1 VPAVLGEKYIGHPT
15 AADLATEIV
24 APAQRVAKS
33 VGRSV
38 HPRHW
43 LKRCLKV
50 RMRERHGKHCAVYD
64 LLMKKRRVLRVL
76 GGVLAFGLFVAA
88 VWVLHRQLADTTL
101 AQVVG
106 ALRSLPASR
115 LAASLAL
122 MGLGYLALGGSDL
135 LALRYLHRPL
145 SLGKV
150 VLASFISYAFANNLP
165 FSFLVGG
172 WVRYRFYS
180 EWKHA
185 AGNVRSVVLFTM
197 LTYALGLATA
207 IAIVFTL
214 EPTGIPRLLN
224 LPLRS
229 TRPVGLTALAC
240 VAGYLMWS
248 ALRGKVRV
256 RDVSFLSFFGIF
268 LLGQLAALVAQV
280 PGGLGVFEAVMLTM
294 LRHSIQ
300 VPVLFGALVAY
311 RVIYFL
317 VPLVLATALLG
328 GSEVRRWWKR

>member
-1 VPAVLGEKYIGHPT
+1 
-15 AADLATEIV
+15 
-24 APAQRVAKS
+24 
-33 VGRSV
+33 
-38 HPRHW
+38 
-43 LKRCLKV
+43 V
-50 RMRERHGKHCAVYD
+50 RTWKRHGKRHPGYD
-64 LLMKKRRVLRVL
+64 LLMKKRRVLRFL
-76 GGVLAFGLFVAA
+76 GGVLAFALFVAA
-88 VWVLHRQLADTTL
+88 VWVLHRQLAGTTW
-101 AQVVG
+101 AQVLA
-106 ALRSLPASR
+106 ALRSLPKSR

-122 MGLGYLALGGSDL
+122 MGLGYLALCGSDL
-135 LALRYLHRPL
+135 LALRYLDRSL

-185 AGNVRSVVLFTM
+185 AGKVRSVVLFTV

-224 LPLRS
+224 LPLHS
-229 TRPVGLTALAC
+229 TRPVGLTALVS
-240 VAGYLMWS
+240 VAGYLTWS

-256 RDVSFLSFFGIF
+256 REWKIVPPPLTTSLLQITVSLADWVLSAATLFVLLPEASGVSFLSFFGIF
-268 LLGQLAALVAQV
+268 LLGQLAALVAQI

-294 LRHSIQ
+294 LRHSVQ

-311 RVIYFL
+311 RIIYFL
-317 VPLVLATALLG
+317 MPLVLAMALLG
-328 GSEVRRWWKR
+328 GTEVRRWWKR